1 MVFDEQKKEKTRF
14 EPIDG
19 FTDGVDYKIAC
30 DMAELFASEHGWS
43 HTRRY
48 PKSTRYVRFN
58 YEFYMSKRGAKDS
71 RNPALQIRVM
81 FSGGHK
87 AVGLYRNGDWTA
99 IFGIYKDGSA
109 CDGQYDGETG
119 IEDLLILRELYRK
132 VKDK

>member
-48 PKSTRYVRFN
+48 PKSTRVVRFS

-71 RNPALQIRVM
+71 KNPALQIRVM
-81 FSGGHK
+81 YNGGHK
-87 AVGLYRNGDWTA
+87 AVGIYRHGKYTA
-99 IFGIYKDGSA
+99 IFGVCDDGSEGA
-109 CDGQYDGETG
+109 GQYQGKTG
-119 IEDLLILRELYRK
+119 IDDLIILRELYRK
-132 VKDK
+132 VRV